1 MTMTRIPHSVSLTF
15 NPLVDVSWERDRFA
29 MLFDRRPLP
38 ITNLGKK
45 RIELWFT
52 TFSANVAISSELR
65 TRLVSITIFYFATEL
80 ANCTFTSVYP
90 EIYVHWKI
98 PFQKGPFSSES
109 KSKCMWPAQEQIKLK
124 LIKHHPKMGNYQFL
138 CTGEKSTGLMG
149 CYHSYSF

>member
-15 NPLVDVSWERDRFA
+15 NPLVD
-29 MLFDRRPLP
+29 
-38 ITNLGKK
+38 
-45 RIELWFT
+45 
-52 TFSANVAISSELR
+52 
-65 TRLVSITIFYFATEL
+65 VSITIFYFATEL